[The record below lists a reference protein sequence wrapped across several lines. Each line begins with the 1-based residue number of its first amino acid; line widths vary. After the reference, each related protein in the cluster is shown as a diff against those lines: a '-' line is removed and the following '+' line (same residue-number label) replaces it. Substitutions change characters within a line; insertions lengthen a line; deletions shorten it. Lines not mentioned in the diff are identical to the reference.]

1 MTISS
6 VLQKMQLLSN
16 VVFWSSN
23 QACSQLKDESVTD
36 TVKRTKPPIKFYQYN
51 KTLEKELA

>member
-1 MTISS
+1 
-6 VLQKMQLLSN
+6 MQLLCN